1 MKFRPLRSIL
11 VAGALIVTFS
21 GCVYRIDVPQG
32 NRIDAELVDQLE
44 IGMSRNQVQFLLG
57 SPAVDD
63 LYHPNRWY
71 YIYYYKTGK
80 DGNIEMRH
88 MTLLFKDDLLSG
100 IEGSLN
106 PG

>member
-1 MKFRPLRSIL
+1 M
-11 VAGALIVTFS
+11 
-21 GCVYRIDVPQG
+21 DVPQG
-32 NRIDAELVDQLE
+32 NRIDAGLVDQLE

-63 LYHPNRWY
+63 LYHPNRWH

-80 DGNIEMRH
+80 DQNIEMRH
-88 MTLLFKDDLLSG
+88 MTLHFKDDLLSG